1 VDRQA
6 HWEKVYSEKAVTS
19 VSWYRP
25 HLETSLELIDRFV
38 ATKGAAILD
47 IGGGASTLVD
57 DLLAAG
63 YENVSVLDIADE
75 ALEASRVRLGDA
87 AERVKWMAADFL
99 EATLED
105 QAYDLCHDRAVFHFL
120 NAAEEKV
127 AYFKQA
133 RRVLRPNGVLILATF
148 ALDGPPRCS
157 GLEVSRY
164 DEAELT
170 KVIGDSFELFESRR
184 DSHVTPAGSEQKM
197 MYFVLRK
204 STSPS

>member
-25 HLETSLELIDRFV
+25 HLETSLELIERF
-38 ATKGAAILD
+38 AGSKRAAILD

-63 YENVSVLDIADE
+63 YENVSILDIADE

-87 AERVKWMAADFL
+87 ANRVKWMVVDFL
-99 EATLED
+99 EAGLED

-120 NAAEEKV
+120 NATEEKV

-170 KVIGDSFELFESRR
+170 EVIGDSFELLESRR

-197 MYFVLRK
+197 MYFALRK
-204 STSPS
+204 STSLS